1 MREPPPWTPAGGAQ
15 IPLPTLLEKAGFVFY
30 MVMFDCREPRHV
42 HVSRGGDRRAAAKF
56 WIDPIGIETP
66 GRYNDR
72 DVAKIARLITDNQAL
87 LMRRWDEECRRAKE
101 TAR

>member
-1 MREPPPWTPAGGAQ
+1 MDRPASN
-15 IPLPTLLEKAGFVFY
+15 PY
-30 MVMFDCREPRHV
+30 
-42 HVSRGGDRRAAAKF
+42 SRMS
-56 WIDPIGIETP
+56 IELETP

-87 LMRRWDEECRRAKE
+87 LVRRWDEECRRARE